1 MYLIFWQ
8 LCFWT
13 TLELSLSKNDKVT
26 VWLETE
32 IVMII
37 FNFPTKSMQFCAIK
51 AFIKFKWIIV
61 ERKKTIIIL
70 AAAAVST
77 TIEKRFLF
85 DFHIICRSAGI
96 FFSKKNDDS
105 LQRYNGG
112 SDGDT
117 TFDKWWIVDDFLRW
131 SPHYTRVIST
141 SFVQLY
147 GSWRDSILIHI
158 LEKKLYS
165 YMNNNRSTFVLILKS
180 HYV

>member
-1 MYLIFWQ
+1 
-8 LCFWT
+8 
-13 TLELSLSKNDKVT
+13 
-26 VWLETE
+26 
-32 IVMII
+32 MII

-51 AFIKFKWIIV
+51 AFIKFKWIILM

-105 LQRYNGG
+105 VQRYNS

-147 GSWRDSILIHI
+147 GSWRDSIL
-158 LEKKLYS
+158 LLYTCTATIWIIIVRDGRGTIQDITTTE
-165 YMNNNRSTFVLILKS
+165 NIINDERLGGLLIDLWS
-180 HYV
+180 P

>member
-1 MYLIFWQ
+1 
-8 LCFWT
+8 
-13 TLELSLSKNDKVT
+13 
-26 VWLETE
+26 
-32 IVMII
+32 MII

-51 AFIKFKWIIV
+51 AFIKFKWIILM
-61 ERKKTIIIL
+61 ERKKKTIIIL

-105 LQRYNGG
+105 VQRYNS

-158 LEKKLYS
+158 LEKI
-165 YMNNNRSTFVLILKS
+165 VLL
-180 HYV
+180 HE

>member
-1 MYLIFWQ
+1 MNHLDG
-8 LCFWT
+8 
-13 TLELSLSKNDKVT
+13 KK
-26 VWLETE
+26 
-32 IVMII
+32 
-37 FNFPTKSMQFCAIK
+37 
-51 AFIKFKWIIV
+51 
-61 ERKKTIIIL
+61 KKTIIIL

-96 FFSKKNDDS
+96 FFSKKNDII
-105 LQRYNGG
+105 QRYNS

-158 LEKKLYS
+158 LEKNCTTTWIIIIRLLYS
-165 YMNNNRSTFVLILKS
+165 CSKS
-180 HYV
+180 PNLFDIHGTWWYINCIKSNFAIGIGFKFWDEKKKK

>member
-1 MYLIFWQ
+1 
-8 LCFWT
+8 
-13 TLELSLSKNDKVT
+13 
-26 VWLETE
+26 
-32 IVMII
+32 MII

-51 AFIKFKWIIV
+51 AFIKFKWIILM
-61 ERKKTIIIL
+61 ERKKKTIIIL

-105 LQRYNGG
+105 VQRYNS

-158 LEKKLYS
+158 LDKLYY
-165 YMNNNRSTFVLILKS
+165 YMNNNHSTFVLLLQKPQSFWCICNLVIHQLYQK
-180 HYV
+180 